1 MADQASA
8 HGAHLAGGHGGH
20 GAAPLAHH
28 FHSYEQQR
36 EASALGMWVFI
47 AQEVLF
53 FGGLFATYTVYRMLY
68 PDAFSAGSHHLSWRV
83 GFANTLV
90 LIGSSLTMALGVYSA
105 AVGKRKAVT
114 GYILATIL
122 LGSVFLGVKYFEYG
136 EKIRPCF
143 GDGSHAG
150 CLVPGARFD
159 AGEDFQ
165 YGVFT
170 PGEDRII
177 GGAGLHR
184 RAGPGSLDIGYWVH
198 VDHVGRG
205 LATELVR
212 ALTVA
217 GLALQGIERIQID
230 CDPRNHRS
238 RRIPEKLGYR
248 AVEVRQVVQRQAS
261 FQGDVLL
268 LVQSRNNRGLIN
280 VSVRLDGPGRR

>member
-1 MADQASA
+1 VSEIAARGHAADHQEHHEA
-8 HGAHLAGGHGGH
+8 LQ
-20 GAAPLAHH
+20 HH
-28 FHSYEQQR
+28 FTSLEQQR

-159 AGEDFQ
+159 AGALHLEGPAADQAQIFFSL
-165 YGVFT
+165 YFGMT
-170 PGEDRII
+170 GLHALHMII
-177 GGAGLHR
+177 GIPILLVIA
-184 RAGPGSLDIGYWVH
+184 YWAWR
-198 VDHVGRG
+198 GRYSPEYH
-205 LATELVR
+205 TPVELV
-212 ALTVA
+212 
-217 GLALQGIERIQID
+217 GLYWHFVDIIWIFLF
-230 CDPRNHRS
+230 P
-238 RRIPEKLGYR
+238 
-248 AVEVRQVVQRQAS
+248 
-261 FQGDVLL
+261 LL
-268 LVQSRNNRGLIN
+268 YLIG
-280 VSVRLDGPGRR
+280 SH